1 MTKDEKPQIA
11 SQCPIC
17 NRVVWETD
25 VADCV
30 ATHEKPKTQSQPAP
44 APTESRS

>member
-1 MTKDEKPQIA
+1 MTKDEKPKIA

-30 ATHEKPKTQSQPAP
+30 ASHEPVNSKPKDSAP
-44 APTESRS
+44 KPVIE